1 MIKKL
6 NQYSTKIWD
15 LTKTK
20 SMKLLFG
27 IPEIK
32 SLFRCLIKKQSN
44 LNKSNY
50 KFKIKNFKIATIRLK
65 MVVIDKKIFILIK

>member
-32 SLFRCLIKKQSN
+32 SLFRCLIKK
-44 LNKSNY
+44 
-50 KFKIKNFKIATIRLK
+50 
-65 MVVIDKKIFILIK
+65 